1 MRFLLDPCNTGVES
15 TSGNSVHLFVC
26 PSVCPSSLLIL
37 FLIQTLSLR
46 NLPQSTLVTQPLP
59 RYPMSPIHVS
69 HARQSTGPPS
79 QSTGPP
85 SQSTGPP
92 SQSTGQP
99 MSLIQKKHRGRVMC
113 QPEIF
118 TLFSGL
124 LLINGAKYER
134 HYNSSLSIMLNQNE
148 FEIDIKC
155 RPQLSK

>member
-1 MRFLLDPCNTGVES
+1 
-15 TSGNSVHLFVC
+15 
-26 PSVCPSSLLIL
+26 
-37 FLIQTLSLR
+37 
-46 NLPQSTLVTQPLP
+46 
-59 RYPMSPIHVS
+59 MSPIHIS
-69 HARQSTGPPS
+69 HSRQSTGPPS

-85 SQSTGPP
+85 SQSTGSLSQSTGPPSQSTGSP

-99 MSLIQKKHRGRVMC
+99 MSSIQKKHRGRVMC
-113 QPEIF
+113 QPDIF

-124 LLINGAKYER
+124 LLINAAKYER

>member
-1 MRFLLDPCNTGVES
+1 MQPPPVNLS
-15 TSGNSVHLFVC
+15 HATSL
-26 PSVCPSSLLIL
+26 
-37 FLIQTLSLR
+37 T
-46 NLPQSTLVTQPLP
+46 
-59 RYPMSPIHVS
+59 VS
-69 HARQSTGPPS
+69 KARQSTGS
-79 QSTGPP
+79 P

-99 MSLIQKKHRGRVMC
+99 MSSIQKKHRGRVMC
-113 QPEIF
+113 QPDIF

-155 RPQLSK
+155 RPQLSKWFENWVASVGNCCKLKICSNQTKSSKFQTLSIIILLTSMLEVIFIVIKHHRDH